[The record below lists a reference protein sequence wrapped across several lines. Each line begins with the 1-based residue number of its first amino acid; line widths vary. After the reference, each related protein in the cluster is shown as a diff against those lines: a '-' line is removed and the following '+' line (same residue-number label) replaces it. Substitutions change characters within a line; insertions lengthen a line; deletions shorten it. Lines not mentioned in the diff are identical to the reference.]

1 MAGYRLCQLKKAK
14 HPYYIENIST
24 GVFSMEELCYY
35 MSNNLYLLDETI
47 LNKELGEWFVKELG
61 LAALGQRFLKML
73 EDESPVSELI
83 MPVFREIH
91 YLSQAE
97 SRELLVQ
104 VKRMEEQP
112 LLVLAKKKGDAL
124 VAYGKY
130 GNAIK
135 VYEKVLTGK
144 TDKSLGEQFPG
155 SVWHNL
161 GCAYARMFQ
170 LDEASEC
177 FEKAYSMMH
186 TKAVLKSYLSC
197 VYLGES
203 REAFLQKGAALGA
216 DSATLKEFE
225 SEITEE
231 KTKEGRKQ
239 EAFTRAM
246 ESRDSLDMETYL
258 RTMDEIL
265 EEMTEEY
272 HKNTGF

>member
-1 MAGYRLCQLKKAK
+1 MAGYRLCQQKRAK

-24 GVFSMEELCYY
+24 GIFSMEELCFY

-47 LNKELGEWFVKELG
+47 LNKELGEWIVKELG

-73 EDESPVSELI
+73 EEQSPVSELV
-83 MPVFREIH
+83 MPIFREIH

-97 SRELLVQ
+97 SKELLVQ
-104 VKRMEEQP
+104 VKSMEEQP
-112 LLVLAKKKGDAL
+112 LLALAKKKGDAL

-135 VYEKVLTGK
+135 VYEKVLAGK
-144 TDKSLGEQFPG
+144 PDKALGEQFTG

-170 LDEASEC
+170 LGEASEC

-186 TKAVLKSYLSC
+186 TKTVLKSYLSC
-197 VYLGES
+197 IYLGES
-203 REAFLQKGAALGA
+203 REAFLQKGAALGV
-216 DSATLKEFE
+216 DSTTLKELE
-225 SEITEE
+225 TEITVE
-231 KTKEGRKQ
+231 KPKEGRKQ
-239 EAFTRAM
+239 EAFMRAM
-246 ESRDSLDMETYL
+246 ENREAQDMETYL

>member
-1 MAGYRLCQLKKAK
+1 MAGYRLCQQKSAK

-24 GVFSMEELCYY
+24 GIFTMEELCFY

-47 LNKELGEWFVKELG
+47 LNQELGEWFVKELG
-61 LAALGQRFLKML
+61 LSALGQRFLKML
-73 EDESPVSELI
+73 EDQAAVSDLI

-97 SRELLVQ
+97 SKELLAQ
-104 VKRMEEQP
+104 VKNMEEQP
-112 LLVLAKKKGDAL
+112 PLLLAKKKGDAL

-135 VYEKVLTGK
+135 VYEKVLTK
-144 TDKSLGEQFPG
+144 KPDSSLGEQFSG

-170 LDEASEC
+170 MKEASEC
-177 FEKAYSMMH
+177 FEKAYSMLH
-186 TKAVLKSYLSC
+186 TKVVLKSYLSC

-203 REAFLQKGAALGA
+203 RESFLEKGAALGA
-216 DSATLKEFE
+216 DGMTLKELE
-225 SEITEE
+225 DEITKENS
-231 KTKEGRKQ
+231 KEGQKQ
-239 EAFTRAM
+239 EAFQNAMKSRDAQDM
-246 ESRDSLDMETYL
+246 ESYL
-258 RTMDEIL
+258 RTMDAIL